1 MPIYEYQCHACG
13 HELEA
18 IQKFSDDPL
27 SECPECGQPSL
38 KKMISATAFR
48 LKGDGWYETDFKQ
61 GTKKNLHE
69 SGGKESAPSA
79 CSAGKCCPCE

>member
-1 MPIYEYQCHACG
+1 MPIYEYRCHACG

-27 SECPECGQPSL
+27 IECPECGQPGL

-48 LKGDGWYETDFKQ
+48 LKGDGWYETDFKH
-61 GTKKNLHE
+61 GGKKNLHE
-69 SGGKESAPSA
+69 SGGKEPAPPA